1 MQLQVE
7 RYMKLYFFYIV
18 QGKKMENRLL
28 KKNIRIH
35 ILGQRV
41 LKSEKDAS

>member
-18 QGKKMENRLL
+18 QGKKWRIGSE
-28 KKNIRIH
+28 KKNIHIH

>member
-18 QGKKMENRLL
+18 QGKKNGESAL
-28 KKNIRIH
+28 KKNIHIH

-41 LKSEKDAS
+41 LKSVKDAS